1 MRMRALG
8 VAALATLA
16 FSATACG
23 DNGTA
28 QPSAAPSAA
37 SSGPASAPADKG
49 NGKLVI
55 WADPSRVTALKP
67 FADQFGTENGV
78 TVEVKEISKDN
89 QQTFLTAS
97 QQGSGPDIMIGAHDW
112 IGNLVQNGAIDP
124 VTLTEE
130 QKAAFPPIAIKAVT
144 FDGQIY
150 GAPYAVE
157 NVALIRNTKLVPD
170 APATFDEVVEKGK
183 ELKKAGKVKE
193 VLCLPVTQKG
203 DAYHVYPLF
212 ASAGGS
218 LFGSTASGDPDPK
231 KVLVG
236 SPESIKA
243 FGKLKDLGEK
253 GDGALKT
260 SITNENYIVNFAAGK
275 CAFLVSGPWAMAD
288 VKKSGLSYDVTP
300 VPAFK
305 DGKPATPFVG
315 VQTFFVASKGKSK
328 ALAQEFVANYVTNK
342 DVAKALYDADPRPPA
357 LTAALQ
363 DVQASDPD
371 AVKFMDAG
379 KDGLPMPAIPEMQ
392 AIWEPFG
399 IAETAVVKGGDAD
412 KAATAAQKAIDGSL
426 KN

>member
-16 FSATACG
+16 FAATACG
-23 DNGTA
+23 DS
-28 QPSAAPSAA
+28 QPASPSASSAAPGA
-37 SSGPASAPADKG
+37 SASAPAAKSG
-49 NGKLVI
+49 GTLVI
-55 WADPSRVTALKP
+55 WADPSRVKPLKP

-89 QQTFLTAS
+89 QTTFLTAS

-124 VTLTEE
+124 VTLTDE
-130 QKAAFPPIAIKAVT
+130 QKAAFSAKAMQAVT
-144 FDGQIY
+144 FNGQVY

-157 NVALIRNTKLVPD
+157 NIALIRNTKLAPD
-170 APATFDEVVEKGK
+170 APASIEDMIAKGK
-183 ELKKAGKVKE
+183 ELKAAGKVKE
-193 VLCLPVTQKG
+193 VLCLPVGQKG
-203 DAYHVYPLF
+203 DAFHVYPIF
-212 ASAGGS
+212 ASAGGA
-218 LFGSTASGDPDPK
+218 LFGATSTGDPDPK
-231 KVLVG
+231 QVLVG
-236 SPESIKA
+236 SADSVKA

-253 GDGALKT
+253 GDGALRT
-260 SITNENYIVNFAAGK
+260 SITNENYIVNFAGGK
-275 CAFLVSGPWAMAD
+275 CAYLISGPWAMSE
-288 VKKSGLSYDVTP
+288 VKKGGFPYDITA

-305 DGKPATPFVG
+305 GGKPATPFVG
-315 VQTFFVASKGKSK
+315 VQTFFVASKGKNK

-342 DVAKALYDADPRPPA
+342 DVAKALYEADPRPPA

-363 DVQASDPD
+363 EVQASDPD

-379 KDGLPMPAIPEMQ
+379 KDGLPMPAIPEMA

-399 IAETAVVKGGDAD
+399 IAENAVVKGGDAA

-426 KN
+426 KH

>member
-8 VAALATLA
+8 TAAFATLA
-16 FSATACG
+16 FAATACG
-23 DNGTA
+23 NS
-28 QPSAAPSAA
+28 QPASPAAPSA
-37 SSGPASAPADKG
+37 SASAPAATTAG
-49 NGKLVI
+49 NLVI
-55 WADPSRVTALKP
+55 WADPSRVKPLKP

-130 QKAAFPPIAIKAVT
+130 QKGAFSEKAIQAVT
-144 FDGQIY
+144 FNGQIY

-157 NVALIRNTKLVPD
+157 NIALIRNTKLAPE
-170 APATFDEVVEKGK
+170 APATIEDMIDKGK

-193 VLCLPVTQKG
+193 VLCIPVGQKG
-203 DAYHVYPLF
+203 DAFHVYPIF
-212 ASAGGS
+212 ASGGGA
-218 LFGSTASGDPDPK
+218 LFGATSTGDPDPK
-231 KVLVG
+231 QVLLDAPDSV
-236 SPESIKA
+236 KA
-243 FGKLKDLGEK
+243 FEKLKALGEK
-253 GDGALKT
+253 GDGALRT
-260 SITNENYIVNFAAGK
+260 SITNENYIVNFASGK
-275 CAFLVSGPWAMAD
+275 CAYLVSGPWAISE
-288 VKKSGLSYDVTP
+288 VKKGGISYDITA

-315 VQTFFVASKGKSK
+315 VQSFFVASKGKNK

-342 DVAKALYDADPRPPA
+342 DVAKALYEADPRPPA

-363 DVQASDPD
+363 EVQATDPD
-371 AVKFMDAG
+371 AIKFMDAG
-379 KDGLPMPAIPEMQ
+379 KEGMPMPAIPEMA

-399 IAETAVVKGGDAD
+399 IAETAVVKGGDAA
-412 KAATAAQKAIDGSL
+412 KAAAAAQKAIDGAL